1 MHVLDFNYV
10 HVHGYAKSLLIIAL
24 RVSINLI
31 LISLLYSLQVQK
43 LKSTYVD
50 GMMSAVVS
58 GYLST
63 HWDQTSA
70 ATGRLSSH
78 SPNIQAI
85 PKTASSISVSAG
97 KDKEC
102 IVGKIFFT
110 LLIVFLQS
118 ILIIIF

>member
-10 HVHGYAKSLLIIAL
+10 YMDMLKFVNHSFASLNYLIF
-24 RVSINLI
+24 
-31 LISLLYSLQVQK
+31 ISLLYSLQVQK

-110 LLIVFLQS
+110 L
-118 ILIIIF
+118 